1 MDPLIRVLNEVWGY
15 PDFRPLQRE
24 IAESVL
30 AGNSTVALLPTG
42 GGKSLCFQVPGLVL
56 PGLTVVVS
64 PLVSLM
70 NDQVERLQ
78 SLGIG
83 AATLP
88 AGTTDAGINT
98 ALAQARQGLLRF
110 LYVSP
115 ERLATHHFVDKLM
128 HAGVSLIAV
137 DEAHCVSQWG
147 HDFRPSFLKIRL
159 LMEALPKVPV
169 LALTASATPKVLE
182 DICLQLGIEN
192 AAVFRQ
198 SFYRPNLILQ
208 VHPSERPDA
217 DAAILLQKSKGA
229 NIVYVRSRKQAEE
242 GASSLTRLGVP
253 AVAYHAGYAA
263 ADRSIRQRQWME
275 ENPPTM
281 VATTAFGMGIDKGN
295 VRTVV
300 HWDMPESLEAYY
312 QEVGRGGRDGEPS
325 VAASFFTSG
334 SVPSLRRR
342 AQAQEI
348 QWEEAL
354 AFYRTVASQGQVAVG
369 QGHLAHPFD
378 AERAAKLLNWPLAKV
393 LAAGAFFERMAAFT
407 FSDGWDRTSK
417 VRLLKMGSELLEAL
431 DHLPWAE
438 PLLSHLAR
446 HFPGIGQVEQSVST
460 RELGRWL
467 GMQSAQV
474 EQQLHKLH
482 ALNLIDF
489 HAAPGRAQVHWQH
502 YREPEGHLPFPRANL
517 ESWLTRMREKR
528 EAVER
533 YFNSDGCRFQNL
545 LHYFGETD
553 TFPCGQCDRCKT
565 KTDRSTR
572 SVLKRR
578 LRLSPATAQTLVE
591 EWDGVDQDHLA
602 DLLRQG
608 ITEGWWNRNERGE
621 YYCH

>member
-1 MDPLIRVLNEVWGY
+1 MDPLIHILQEVWGF
-15 PDFRPLQRE
+15 PQFRPLQRE

-30 AGNSTVALLPTG
+30 AGKSTVALLPTG

-56 PGLTVVVS
+56 PGLTLVVS
-64 PLVSLM
+64 PLISLM
-70 NDQVERLQ
+70 NDQVERLH

-88 AGTTDAGINT
+88 AGTTDSGINT
-98 ALAQARQGLLRF
+98 ALAQAKQGLIRF

-115 ERLATHHFVDKLM
+115 ERLASGNFVDKLTR
-128 HAGVSLIAV
+128 AGISLIAV

-159 LMEALPKVPV
+159 LMELLPQVPV
-169 LALTASATPKVLE
+169 LALTASATPQVLE
-182 DICLQLGIEN
+182 DICLQLGIAN
-192 AAVFRQ
+192 ASVFRQ
-198 SFYRPNLILQ
+198 SFFRPNLILEVQ
-208 VHPSERPDA
+208 TSERPDA
-217 DAAILLQKSKGA
+217 DAALLLQKSKGA
-229 NIVYVRSRKQAEE
+229 NIVYVRSRKQAES
-242 GASSLTRLGVP
+242 GASSLSRLGVP

-263 ADRSIRQRQWME
+263 ADRSIRQRQWMD

-312 QEVGRGGRDGEPS
+312 QEVGRGGRDGEPA
-325 VAASFFTSG
+325 VAASFFSSG
-334 SVPSLRRR
+334 SVQSLRRR

-354 AFYRTVASQGQVAVG
+354 AFYRTLASQGQVAVG
-369 QGHLAHPFD
+369 QGHLAHAFD

-417 VRLLKMGSELLEAL
+417 VRLLKMGSSLLDAM
-431 DHLPWAE
+431 DDLPWAE

-446 HFPGIGQVEQSVST
+446 HYPGIAQVDQSIST
-460 RELGRWL
+460 RDLGRWL
-467 GMQSAQV
+467 NMQAAQV
-474 EQQLHKLH
+474 EGLLQKLH
-482 ALNLIDF
+482 NLNLLEF
-489 HAAPGRAQVHWQH
+489 HPAPGRAQIHWNH
-502 YREPEGHLPFPRANL
+502 YRESEGHLPFPRANL
-517 ESWLTRMREKR
+517 EAWLARLREKR

-533 YFNSDGCRFQNL
+533 YFAADGCRFENL
-545 LHYFGETD
+545 LHYFGETE
-553 TFPCGQCDRCKT
+553 TSPCGQCDRCRT
-565 KTDRSTR
+565 KSARSTR

-578 LRLSPATAQTLVE
+578 LSLAPATAQSLVD
-591 EWDGVDQDHLA
+591 EWEGVDHEHLA
-602 DLLRQG
+602 ALLRQG
-608 ITEGWWNRNERGE
+608 ITEGWWKRNDRGE
-621 YYCH
+621 YFC

>member
-1 MDPLIRVLNEVWGY
+1 MDPLIHVLQEVWGY
-15 PDFRPLQRE
+15 PQFRPLQRE

-30 AGNSTVALLPTG
+30 AGTSTVALLPTG

-64 PLVSLM
+64 PLISLM

-88 AGTTDAGINT
+88 AGTTDAGMNT
-98 ALAQARQGLLRF
+98 ALAQAKQGLIRF

-115 ERLATHHFVDKLM
+115 ERLASGNFVEKLTR
-128 HAGVSLIAV
+128 AGVSLIAV

-159 LMEALPKVPV
+159 LMKALPQVPV
-169 LALTASATPKVLE
+169 LALTASATPQVLE
-182 DICLQLGIEN
+182 DICLQLGISN

-198 SFYRPNLILQ
+198 SFFRPNLILEVQ
-208 VHPSERPDA
+208 TSERPDA
-217 DAAILLQKSKGA
+217 DAALLLQKSTGA
-229 NIVYVRSRKQAEE
+229 NIVYVRSRKQAES
-242 GASSLTRLGVP
+242 GASALSRLGVP

-312 QEVGRGGRDGEPS
+312 QEVGRGGRDGEPA
-325 VAASFFTSG
+325 VAASFFGSG
-334 SVPSLRRR
+334 SVQSLRRR

-348 QWEEAL
+348 HWEEAL

-369 QGHLAHPFD
+369 QGQLSHAFD
-378 AERAAKLLNWPLAKV
+378 AERAAKFLNWPLAKV
-393 LAAGAFFERMAAFT
+393 LAAGAFFERMGAFSFT
-407 FSDGWDRTSK
+407 DGWDRTSK
-417 VRLLKMGSELLEAL
+417 VRLLKMGSSLLEAM
-431 DHLPWAE
+431 DDLPWAE
-438 PLLSHLAR
+438 PILSHLAR
-446 HFPGIGQVEQSVST
+446 HYPGIGQVDQSIST
-460 RELGRWL
+460 RDLGHWL
-467 GMQSAQV
+467 NMQATQV
-474 EQQLHKLH
+474 EALLRKLQ
-482 ALNLIDF
+482 ALNLVEF
-489 HAAPGRAQVHWQH
+489 QAAPGRAHIHWNH
-502 YREPEGHLPFPRANL
+502 YRESEGHLPFPRANL
-517 ESWLTRMREKR
+517 EAWLARLREKR
-528 EAVER
+528 DAVER
-533 YFNSDGCRFQNL
+533 YFAAEGCRFENL
-545 LHYFGETD
+545 LHYFGETE

-565 KTDRSTR
+565 KSERSSR

-578 LRLSPATAQTLVE
+578 LGLSPATAQTLIE
-591 EWDGVDQDHLA
+591 EWEDVDHEHLA
-602 DLLRQG
+602 ALLRQG
-608 ITEGWWNRNERGE
+608 ITEGWWKRNDRGE
-621 YYCH
+621 YFC